1 MAEYYTKLAS
11 KKLKKQGKNV
21 PYFLSYLEG
30 DDKNAYLEDVA
41 LIQQYAELNREIIA
55 REILKAMKWKAAD
68 QFSVAHNYLDA
79 LGILRK
85 GAISAKAGER
95 VIIPVN
101 MRDGVILGLGK
112 GNAAW
117 NFSAPHGSGR
127 RLKRTD
133 VKSRHTVSEFKK
145 EMKGIYSTCVG
156 SDTLDEA
163 PFAYRAMEDILKQI
177 GDTVEVTEILK
188 PVYSFKAGSRK

>member
-1 MAEYYTKLAS
+1 M
-11 KKLKKQGKNV
+11 
-21 PYFLSYLEG
+21 
-30 DDKNAYLEDVA
+30 A
-41 LIQQYAELNREIIA
+41 LIQQYAELNRQIIA
-55 REILKAMKWKAAD
+55 KEILNAMKWKAVE
-68 QFSVAHNYLDA
+68 QFSIAHNYLDS
-79 LGILRK
+79 LGVLRK
-85 GAISAKAGER
+85 GAISAGKGER

-117 NFSAPHGSGR
+117 NLSAPHGSGR
-127 RLKRTD
+127 RLKRAD
-133 VKSRHTVSEFKK
+133 VKSSHTVSEFKK

-163 PFAYRAMEDILKQI
+163 PFAYRSMEKILAQI

-188 PVYSFKAGSRK
+188 PVYSFKAGSQK

>member
-1 MAEYYTKLAS
+1 MPLAS
-11 KKLKKQGKNV
+11 KKLRKQGKNI

-30 DDKNAYLEDVA
+30 DDKNAYLEDAA
-41 LIQQYAELNREIIA
+41 LLWQYAELNRQIIA
-55 REILKAMKWKAAD
+55 REILKAMKWKATD

-79 LGILRK
+79 FGVLRK
-85 GAISAKAGER
+85 GAISAREGER

-101 MRDGVILGLGK
+101 MRDGVILGIGK

-145 EMKGIYSTCVG
+145 EMKGIYSTCIG

-163 PFAYRAMEDILKQI
+163 PFAYRTVDDILKQI
-177 GDTVEVTEILK
+177 GDTVEVTEVLK
-188 PVYSFKAGSRK
+188 SVYSFKAGNRN